1 MTKNNK
7 KLSLWLIL
15 LPLLTPG
22 SCYAF
27 AAFMPDFR
35 QDFALIG
42 VICTFAII
50 GLMAWRVLDP
60 THKATVGFKFIVAQG
75 LVTLPLFLISYR
87 FWLSYLDLP
96 SLLIFLMLLLI
107 YIIAWSVPIIIPSM
121 GLKYLSDF
129 RFPKSLPMRIISRT
143 ALALG
148 GGSAVFSMYLVRYFS
163 DNYGS
168 SVLNLFLAILTTAAL
183 IFGIPYLAMSI
194 WEEKLDSPT
203 TTTQE

>member
-1 MTKNNK
+1 MTNNNK
-7 KLSLWLIL
+7 KLSLWMIL

-42 VICTFAII
+42 VIFTFAII
-50 GLMAWRVLDP
+50 VLMAWRVLDP
-60 THKATVGFKFIVAQG
+60 THKATVGFKIIAAHG
-75 LVTLPLFLISYR
+75 IATLPLFLISYR
-87 FWLSYLDLP
+87 FWIAYLDLP
-96 SLLIFLMLLLI
+96 SLLIFLILLLI
-107 YIIAWSVPIIIPSM
+107 YIIAWSVPIIMPSM
-121 GLKYLSDF
+121 GLKYISDI
-129 RFPKSLPMRIISRT
+129 RFPKSLPIRIISRT

-148 GGSAVFSMYLVRYFS
+148 GVSAVFSMFLVRHIS

-168 SVLNLFLAILTTAAL
+168 SILYLFLAILTTAAL

-194 WEEKLDSPT
+194 WEEKLDSPST
-203 TTTQE
+203 TNQE